1 MWWQTSKRIF
11 QPLGLI
17 CTFIIGDHDMKL
29 NTVLFALLFAPL
41 IALATDAP
49 PPKVNRVLSVA
60 EQAALTPDDV
70 IVIFAQGNERFVSG
84 NVTSR
89 DHSAMVREA
98 ALGQHP
104 KAIVLSCIDSRVP
117 VEDVFDRGI
126 GDLFVARVAGNF
138 ENTDILGSME
148 YATKV
153 SGSKVILV
161 LGHTECGAIKSA
173 IDGVELGNIT
183 QMLANIQPAI
193 TSLADYPGDKSS
205 KNNDYVRQVTEQNVR
220 LTMDNIR
227 KRSPIIAELEQ
238 AGEVKIIGAVYDMH
252 TGVVQA
258 LD

>member
-1 MWWQTSKRIF
+1 
-11 QPLGLI
+11 
-17 CTFIIGDHDMKL
+17 MKF
-29 NTVLFALLFAPL
+29 TALLAITLLAPL
-41 IALATDAP
+41 TSWATDAP
-49 PPKVNRVLSVA
+49 PPRTNRILTAA

-70 IVIFAQGNERFVSG
+70 IVVFQQGNERFVSG
-84 NVTSR
+84 TITSR
-89 DHSAMVREA
+89 DHSAMIREA

-126 GDLFVARVAGNF
+126 GDVFVARVAGNF

-153 SGSKVILV
+153 AGSKVILV

-183 QMLANIQPAI
+183 EMLANIQPAI
-193 TSLADYPGDKSS
+193 HSLADYSGEHTS
-205 KNNDYVRQVTEQNVR
+205 KNDAFVRAVTEQNVR
-220 LTMDNIR
+220 LTVENIR
-227 KRSPIIAELEQ
+227 NGSPIIAELEDS
-238 AGEVKIIGAVYDMH
+238 GDVKIVGAIYDMH
-252 TGVVQA
+252 SGAVQL

>member
-1 MWWQTSKRIF
+1 
-11 QPLGLI
+11 
-17 CTFIIGDHDMKL
+17 MKIR
-29 NTVLFALLFAPL
+29 ALLFILIFAPL
-41 IALATDAP
+41 ITVAADAP
-49 PPKVNRVLSVA
+49 PPKVNRVLSAA

-70 IVIFAQGNERFVSG
+70 IVLFQKGNERFVSG
-84 NVTSR
+84 DITSR
-89 DHSAMVREA
+89 DHSAMVRQA

-126 GDLFVARVAGNF
+126 GDVFVARVAGNF

-183 QMLANIQPAI
+183 AMLAKIKPAI
-193 TSLADYPGDKSS
+193 DSLAGYSGEHTSA
-205 KNNDYVRQVTEQNVR
+205 NTEYVRQVTEQNVR

-227 KRSPIIAELEQ
+227 KHSPIIAQLEQ
-238 AGEVKIIGAVYDMH
+238 AGDVKIVGGIYDMH
-252 TGVVQA
+252 TGAVQV

>member
-1 MWWQTSKRIF
+1 MNLRTLLLGIF
-11 QPLGLI
+11 LTP
-17 CTFIIGDHDMKL
+17 
-29 NTVLFALLFAPL
+29 V
-41 IALATDAP
+41 IAMAADTP
-49 PPKVNRVLSVA
+49 PPKVNRILSA
-60 EQAALTPDDV
+60 EEQAALTPEDV
-70 IVIFAQGNERFVSG
+70 IVIFMQGNERFVSG

-126 GDLFVARVAGNF
+126 GDVFVARVAGNF

-148 YATKV
+148 FATKV

-161 LGHTECGAIKSA
+161 LGHSECGAIKSA

-183 QMLANIQPAI
+183 EMLANIKPAI
-193 TSLADYPGDKSS
+193 ASLNDYSGDKTS
-205 KNNDYVRQVTEQNVR
+205 KNNEFVRMVTERNVR

-238 AGEVKIIGAVYDMH
+238 AGEVKIVGALYDMH
-252 TGVVQA
+252 TGVVQV
-258 LD
+258 LN

>member
-1 MWWQTSKRIF
+1 
-11 QPLGLI
+11 
-17 CTFIIGDHDMKL
+17 MKIR
-29 NTVLFALLFAPL
+29 ALLFILIFAPL
-41 IALATDAP
+41 ITVAADAP
-49 PPKVNRVLSVA
+49 PPKVNRVLSAA

-70 IVIFAQGNERFVSG
+70 IVLFQKGNERFVSG
-84 NVTSR
+84 DITSR
-89 DHSAMVREA
+89 DHSAMVRQA

-126 GDLFVARVAGNF
+126 GDVFVARVAGNF

-183 QMLANIQPAI
+183 AMLAKIKPAI
-193 TSLADYPGDKSS
+193 DSLAGYSGEHTSA
-205 KNNDYVRQVTEQNVR
+205 NTEYVRQVTEQNVR

-238 AGEVKIIGAVYDMH
+238 AGDVKIVGGIYDMH
-252 TGVVQA
+252 TGAVQV

>member
-1 MWWQTSKRIF
+1 
-11 QPLGLI
+11 
-17 CTFIIGDHDMKL
+17 MK
-29 NTVLFALLFAPL
+29 FAALLVIALLAPL
-41 IALATDAP
+41 TAWATDAP
-49 PPKVNRVLSVA
+49 PPRTNRILTAA

-70 IVIFAQGNERFVSG
+70 IVVFQQGNERFVSG
-84 NVTSR
+84 TITSR
-89 DHSAMVREA
+89 DHSALVREA

-126 GDLFVARVAGNF
+126 GDVFVARVAGNF

-183 QMLANIQPAI
+183 EMLANIQPAI
-193 TSLADYPGDKSS
+193 DSLADYSGEHSS
-205 KNNDYVRQVTEQNVR
+205 ANDAFVREVTEQNVR
-220 LTMDNIR
+220 LTVENIR
-227 KRSPIIAELEQ
+227 KRSPIIAELEA
-238 AGEVKIIGAVYDMH
+238 AGDVKIVGAIYDMH
-252 TGVVQA
+252 TGAVEV

>member
-1 MWWQTSKRIF
+1 MKIRA
-11 QPLGLI
+11 LL
-17 CTFIIGDHDMKL
+17 FI
-29 NTVLFALLFAPL
+29 LLFAPL
-41 IALATDAP
+41 IALAADAP
-49 PPKVNRVLSVA
+49 PPKVNRVLSAA

-70 IVIFAQGNERFVSG
+70 IVLFQKGNERFVSG
-84 NVTSR
+84 DITSR
-89 DHSAMVREA
+89 DHSAMVRQA

-126 GDLFVARVAGNF
+126 GDVFVARVAGNF

-183 QMLANIQPAI
+183 AMLAKIKPAI
-193 TSLADYPGDKSS
+193 DSLAGYSGEHTSA
-205 KNNDYVRQVTEQNVR
+205 NTEYVRQVTEQNVR

-227 KRSPIIAELEQ
+227 KHSPIIAQLEQ
-238 AGEVKIIGAVYDMH
+238 AGDVKIVGGIYDMH
-252 TGVVQA
+252 TGAVQV

>member
-1 MWWQTSKRIF
+1 
-11 QPLGLI
+11 
-17 CTFIIGDHDMKL
+17 MKPS
-29 NTVLFALLFAPL
+29 TVLFTLLFFPL
-41 IALATDAP
+41 MALATDAP
-49 PPKVNRVLSVA
+49 PPKVNRVLSAA

-70 IVIFAQGNERFVSG
+70 IVIFRQGNERFVSG
-84 NVTSR
+84 NITSR

-148 YATKV
+148 FATKV
-153 SGSKVILV
+153 AGSKVILV

-183 QMLANIQPAI
+183 EMLANIKPAI
-193 TSLADYPGDKSS
+193 DSLAGYSGEKTSA
-205 KNNDYVRQVTEQNVR
+205 NNDYVREVTEQNVR
-220 LTMDNIR
+220 LTMENIR

-238 AGEVKIIGAVYDMH
+238 AGDVKIIGALYDMH
-252 TGVVQA
+252 TGVVQP
-258 LD
+258 LN

>member
-1 MWWQTSKRIF
+1 MNARILF
-11 QPLGLI
+11 S
-17 CTFIIGDHDMKL
+17 
-29 NTVLFALLFAPL
+29 TVLISLLSLPFVAVAAD
-41 IALATDAP
+41 IP
-49 PPKVNRVLSVA
+49 PPKVNRVLSAA

-70 IVIFAQGNERFVSG
+70 IVIFQQGNERFVSG
-84 NVTSR
+84 DITRR

-126 GDLFVARVAGNF
+126 GDVFVARVAGNF

-153 SGSKVILV
+153 SGSKVIMV

-173 IDGVELGNIT
+173 IDGVKLGNIT
-183 QMLANIQPAI
+183 ELLANMQPAI
-193 TSLADYPGDKSS
+193 DSTTAYSGEKSS
-205 KNNDYVRQVTEQNVR
+205 GNEAYVRAVTEQNVR

-238 AGEVKIIGAVYDMH
+238 TGDVKIVGAIYDMH
-252 TGVVQA
+252 TGVVHA

>member
-1 MWWQTSKRIF
+1 
-11 QPLGLI
+11 
-17 CTFIIGDHDMKL
+17 MKF
-29 NTVLFALLFAPL
+29 TALLVITLLAPL
-41 IALATDAP
+41 TAWATDSP
-49 PPKVNRVLSVA
+49 PPRTNRILTAA

-70 IVIFAQGNERFVSG
+70 IVVFQKGNERFVSG
-84 NVTSR
+84 NITSR

-104 KAIVLSCIDSRVP
+104 KAIVLSCIDSRIP

-126 GDLFVARVAGNF
+126 GDVFVARIAGNF

-183 QMLANIQPAI
+183 EMLAKIQPAI
-193 TSLADYPGDKSS
+193 ASLADYKGEHSS
-205 KNNDYVRQVTEQNVR
+205 ANAAFVREVTEQNVR
-220 LTMDNIR
+220 LTVENIR
-227 KRSPIIAELEQ
+227 KRSPIIAELEE
-238 AGEVKIIGAVYDMH
+238 AGDVKIVGAIYDMH
-252 TGVVQA
+252 TGAVEV
-258 LD
+258 LN

>member
-1 MWWQTSKRIF
+1 
-11 QPLGLI
+11 
-17 CTFIIGDHDMKL
+17 MKPG
-29 NTVLFALLFAPL
+29 TILLTLLLSPL

-49 PPKVNRVLSVA
+49 PPKVNRVLSAA

-70 IVIFAQGNERFVSG
+70 IVIFQQGNERFVSG
-84 NVTSR
+84 DITSR
-89 DHSAMVREA
+89 DHSAMVRQA

-126 GDLFVARVAGNF
+126 GDVFVARVAGNF
-138 ENTDILGSME
+138 ENADILGSME

-153 SGSKVILV
+153 SGSKIILV

-183 QMLANIQPAI
+183 EMLANIKPAI
-193 TSLADYPGDKSS
+193 DSLGDFSGEKTSA
-205 KNNDYVRQVTEQNVR
+205 NTEYVLQVAEQNVR

-227 KRSPIIAELEQ
+227 KRSPIIAEMEQ
-238 AGEVKIIGAVYDMH
+238 TGEVKIIGAIYDMH
-252 TGVVQA
+252 TGAVHM

>member
-1 MWWQTSKRIF
+1 
-11 QPLGLI
+11 
-17 CTFIIGDHDMKL
+17 MK
-29 NTVLFALLFAPL
+29 FSALLVIVLLAPL
-41 IALATDAP
+41 TVWATDAP
-49 PPKVNRVLSVA
+49 PPRVNRILTAA

-70 IVIFAQGNERFVSG
+70 IVVFQQGNERFVSG
-84 NVTSR
+84 TITSR

-126 GDLFVARVAGNF
+126 GDVFVARVAGNF

-183 QMLANIQPAI
+183 ALLARIKPAI
-193 TSLADYPGDKSS
+193 DSTEFDGEHSS
-205 KNNDYVRQVTEQNVR
+205 SNDAYVREVTEQNVR
-220 LTMDNIR
+220 LTVANIR
-227 KRSPIIAELEQ
+227 ERSPIIAEMEK
-238 AGEVKIIGAVYDMH
+238 AGEVKIVGAIYDMH
-252 TGVVQA
+252 TGAVQV

>member
-1 MWWQTSKRIF
+1 
-11 QPLGLI
+11 
-17 CTFIIGDHDMKL
+17 MKPG
-29 NTVLFALLFAPL
+29 TILLTLLLSPL

-49 PPKVNRVLSVA
+49 PPKVNRVLSAA

-70 IVIFAQGNERFVSG
+70 IVIFQQGNERFVSG
-84 NVTSR
+84 DITSR
-89 DHSAMVREA
+89 DHSAMVRQA

-126 GDLFVARVAGNF
+126 GDVFVARVAGNF
-138 ENTDILGSME
+138 ENADILGSME

-153 SGSKVILV
+153 SGSKIILV

-183 QMLANIQPAI
+183 EMLANIKPAI
-193 TSLADYPGDKSS
+193 DSLGDFSGEKTSA
-205 KNNDYVRQVTEQNVR
+205 NTEYVLQVAEQNVR

-227 KRSPIIAELEQ
+227 QRSPIIAELEQ
-238 AGEVKIIGAVYDMH
+238 AGDVKIVGAIYDMH
-252 TGVVQA
+252 TGVVRE

>member
-1 MWWQTSKRIF
+1 
-11 QPLGLI
+11 
-17 CTFIIGDHDMKL
+17 
-29 NTVLFALLFAPL
+29 
-41 IALATDAP
+41 
-49 PPKVNRVLSVA
+49 
-60 EQAALTPDDV
+60 
-70 IVIFAQGNERFVSG
+70 
-84 NVTSR
+84 
-89 DHSAMVREA
+89 
-98 ALGQHP
+98 
-104 KAIVLSCIDSRVP
+104 
-117 VEDVFDRGI
+117 
-126 GDLFVARVAGNF
+126 
-138 ENTDILGSME
+138 ME

-205 KNNDYVRQVTEQNVR
+205 KNKAYVRQVTEQNVR
-220 LTMDNIR
+220 LTVDNIR

-238 AGEVKIIGAVYDMH
+238 AGEVKIIGAIYDMH

>member
-1 MWWQTSKRIF
+1 
-11 QPLGLI
+11 
-17 CTFIIGDHDMKL
+17 MKIR
-29 NTVLFALLFAPL
+29 ALLFILIFAPL
-41 IALATDAP
+41 ITVAADAP
-49 PPKVNRVLSVA
+49 PPKVNRVLSAA

-70 IVIFAQGNERFVSG
+70 IVLFQKGNERFVSG
-84 NVTSR
+84 DITSR
-89 DHSAMVREA
+89 DHSAMVRQA

-126 GDLFVARVAGNF
+126 GDVFVARVAGNF

-153 SGSKVILV
+153 SGSKIILV

-183 QMLANIQPAI
+183 AMLANIKPAI
-193 TSLADYPGDKSS
+193 DSLAGYSGEHTSA
-205 KNNDYVRQVTEQNVR
+205 NTEYVRQVTEQNVR

-238 AGEVKIIGAVYDMH
+238 AGEVKVVGALYDMH
-252 TGVVQA
+252 SGAVE
-258 LD
+258 LID